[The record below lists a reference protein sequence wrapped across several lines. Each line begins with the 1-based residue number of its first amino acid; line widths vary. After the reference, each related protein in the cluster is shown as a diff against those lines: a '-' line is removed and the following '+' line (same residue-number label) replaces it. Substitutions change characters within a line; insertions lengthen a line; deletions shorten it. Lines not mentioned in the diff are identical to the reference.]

1 MTRKLEWIG
10 VVLLAWGASCAP
22 TEFAPRA
29 KVEIEAEVMVDP
41 VESGLERSMLG
52 MVTHPDGSI
61 YLNTQT
67 QQRLYKSTDQGR
79 SWTRLPV
86 NLPEAPPDQVQHGL
100 FVSRDGRLWLMHQ
113 SPGGKDLFVSVSNDS
128 GSTWKTTSIDFGQ
141 FSPGGS
147 EDPYILC
154 ANDYNTFFQE
164 ADGTVALGV
173 GLRYADHRDYHQ
185 ADRSR
190 PGFHETLIRKRD
202 GEASWSDPTEVHQH
216 VAETGYAV
224 DPDDSMRV
232 LAMTRIQRPPFP
244 GEDVAAMSKRSGAP
258 PGATAIYKQ
267 GILLESSDGGR
278 TFQEVPGSLNEYY
291 GHRGTILWTPG
302 NVVVITHQGGVPGKS
317 APRRHAAGSDQ
328 PGRGT
333 DLVGRN
339 RVGNTLHGPLHPLP
353 AGAPSSRPLL
363 YGSDGGTG
371 AGPLPDRLQ
380 HAASGLGEPG
390 RQRRLLAPG
399 PVVGEMNGEPGNEP

>member
-10 VVLLAWGASCAP
+10 VVLLALGASCAP
-22 TEFAPRA
+22 TEFAPGA
-29 KVEIEAEVMVDP
+29 KVEIETEVMVDP

-86 NLPEAPPDQVQHGL
+86 NLPQAPPDQVQHGL
-100 FVSRDGRLWLMHQ
+100 FVSREGRLWLMHQ

-147 EDPYILC
+147 EDPYVLC

-173 GLRYADHRDYHQ
+173 GLRYADHRDYQ
-185 ADRSR
+185 QEDRSR
-190 PGFHETLIRKRD
+190 SGFHETLIRSRD
-202 GEASWSDPTEVHQH
+202 VGASWGDPTEVHQH

-224 DPDDSMRV
+224 DPNDPMRV

-258 PGATAIYKQ
+258 PGASAIYKQ

-278 TFQEVPGSLNEYY
+278 TFQQVPGSLNEYY
-291 GHRGTILWTPG
+291 GHRGTILWTSS

-317 APRRHAAGSDQ
+317 APD
-328 PGRGT
+328 GT
-333 DLVGRN
+333 
-339 RVGNTLHGPLHPLP
+339 
-353 AGAPSSRPLL
+353 LL
-363 YGSDGGTG
+363 ARISLDGGRTWLDG
-371 AGPLPDRLQ
+371 TESGTSSMADSTRFLLVPRPPGHSYTAPTVELEPDHFLTVYNTQHPGWESRAVKGVFWRLVRSS
-380 HAASGLGEPG
+380 A
-390 RQRRLLAPG
+390 
-399 PVVGEMNGEPGNEP
+399 N

>member
-1 MTRKLEWIG
+1 MTRKPGWIG
-10 VVLLAWGASCAP
+10 VFLLALGASCAP
-22 TEFAPRA
+22 TEVAPGA

-147 EDPYILC
+147 EDPYVLC

-164 ADGTVALGV
+164 ADGTVVLGV
-173 GLRYADHRDYHQ
+173 GLRYADHRDYQ
-185 ADRSR
+185 QENRSR
-190 PGFHETLIRKRD
+190 PGLHETLIRSRD
-202 GEASWSDPTEVHQH
+202 GGQTWGDPTEVHQH

-224 DPDDSMRV
+224 DPDDPMRV

-258 PGATAIYKQ
+258 PGASAIYKQ
-267 GILLESSDGGR
+267 GILLESNDGGR

-291 GHRGTILWTPG
+291 GHRGTILWTPR

-317 APRRHAAGSDQ
+317 APD
-328 PGRGT
+328 GT
-333 DLVGRN
+333 VLA
-339 RVGNTLHGPLHPLP
+339 RVSL
-353 AGAPSSRPLL
+353 
-363 YGSDGGTG
+363 DGGRTWVNETESG
-371 AGPLPDRLQ
+371 TPSMAESTRFLMVPQPPGHSFTAPTVELEPDHFLTVYNTRHPGWESRAVKGVFWRLVRSS
-380 HAASGLGEPG
+380 A
-390 RQRRLLAPG
+390 
-399 PVVGEMNGEPGNEP
+399 N

>member
-10 VVLLAWGASCAP
+10 VVLLALGASCAP
-22 TEFAPRA
+22 TEFAPGA

-113 SPGGKDLFVSVSNDS
+113 SPGGKDLFVSVSSDS

-147 EDPYILC
+147 EDPYVLC

-164 ADGTVALGV
+164 ADGTVVLGV
-173 GLRYADHRDYHQ
+173 GLRYADHRDYQ
-185 ADRSR
+185 QEDRSR
-190 PGFHETLIRKRD
+190 TGFHETLIRSRD
-202 GEASWSDPTEVHQH
+202 EGASWGDPTEVHQH

-224 DPDDSMRV
+224 DPNDSMRV

-258 PGATAIYKQ
+258 PGASAIYKQ

-291 GHRGTILWTPG
+291 GHRGTILWTPR

-317 APRRHAAGSDQ
+317 APD
-328 PGRGT
+328 GT
-333 DLVGRN
+333 VLA
-339 RVGNTLHGPLHPLP
+339 RVSL
-353 AGAPSSRPLL
+353 
-363 YGSDGGTG
+363 DGGRTWVNETESG
-371 AGPLPDRLQ
+371 TPSMADSTRFLLVPQPPGHSYTAPTVELEPDHFLTVYNTRHPGWESRAVKGVFWRLVRSS
-380 HAASGLGEPG
+380 A
-390 RQRRLLAPG
+390 
-399 PVVGEMNGEPGNEP
+399 N

>member
-113 SPGGKDLFVSVSNDS
+113 SPGGKDLFVSVSSDS
-128 GSTWKTTSIDFGQ
+128 GSTWKTTSIEFGQ

-147 EDPYILC
+147 EDPYVLC

-173 GLRYADHRDYHQ
+173 GLRYADHRDYQ
-185 ADRSR
+185 QEDRSR
-190 PGFHETLIRKRD
+190 PGFHETLIRSRD
-202 GEASWSDPTEVHQH
+202 EGASWGDPTEVHQH

-317 APRRHAAGSDQ
+317 APD
-328 PGRGT
+328 GT
-333 DLVGRN
+333 
-339 RVGNTLHGPLHPLP
+339 
-353 AGAPSSRPLL
+353 LL
-363 YGSDGGTG
+363 ARISLDGGRTWLDG
-371 AGPLPDRLQ
+371 TESGTPSMADSTRFLLVPRPPGHSYTAPTVELEPDHFLTVYNTQHPGWESRAVNGVFWRLVRSS
-380 HAASGLGEPG
+380 AK
-390 RQRRLLAPG
+390 
-399 PVVGEMNGEPGNEP
+399 

>member
-10 VVLLAWGASCAP
+10 VVVLALGASCAP
-22 TEFAPRA
+22 TEFAPGA

-86 NLPEAPPDQVQHGL
+86 NLPQAPPDQVQHGL

-113 SPGGKDLFVSVSNDS
+113 SPGGKDLFVSVSSDS

-147 EDPYILC
+147 EDPYVLC

-164 ADGTVALGV
+164 ADGTVVLGV
-173 GLRYADHRDYHQ
+173 GLRYADHRDYQ
-185 ADRSR
+185 QEDRSR
-190 PGFHETLIRKRD
+190 SGFHETLIRSRD
-202 GEASWSDPTEVHQH
+202 EGASWGDPTEVHQH

-224 DPDDSMRV
+224 DPNDSMRV

-258 PGATAIYKQ
+258 PGASAIYKQ

-317 APRRHAAGSDQ
+317 APD
-328 PGRGT
+328 GT
-333 DLVGRN
+333 
-339 RVGNTLHGPLHPLP
+339 
-353 AGAPSSRPLL
+353 LL
-363 YGSDGGTG
+363 ARISLDGGRTWLDG
-371 AGPLPDRLQ
+371 TESGTSSMADSTRFLLVPRPPGHSYTAPTVELEPDHFLTVYNTQHPGWESRAVKGVFWRLVRSS
-380 HAASGLGEPG
+380 A
-390 RQRRLLAPG
+390 
-399 PVVGEMNGEPGNEP
+399 N

>member
-10 VVLLAWGASCAP
+10 VVLLALGASCAP
-22 TEFAPRA
+22 TEFAPGA

-147 EDPYILC
+147 EDPYVLC

-173 GLRYADHRDYHQ
+173 GLRYADHRDYQ
-185 ADRSR
+185 QEDRSR
-190 PGFHETLIRKRD
+190 PGFHETLIRTRD
-202 GEASWSDPTEVHQH
+202 EGASWGDPTEVHQH
-216 VAETGYAV
+216 IAETGYAV
-224 DPDDSMRV
+224 DPNPSMRV

-258 PGATAIYKQ
+258 PGASAIYKQ

-291 GHRGTILWTPG
+291 GHRGTILWTPR

-317 APRRHAAGSDQ
+317 APD
-328 PGRGT
+328 GT
-333 DLVGRN
+333 VLA
-339 RVGNTLHGPLHPLP
+339 RVSL
-353 AGAPSSRPLL
+353 
-363 YGSDGGTG
+363 DGGRTWVNETESG
-371 AGPLPDRLQ
+371 TPSMADSTRFLLVPQPPGHSYTAPTVELEPDHFLTVYNTRHPGWESRAVKGVFWRLVRSS
-380 HAASGLGEPG
+380 A
-390 RQRRLLAPG
+390 
-399 PVVGEMNGEPGNEP
+399 N

>member
-10 VVLLAWGASCAP
+10 VVLLALGASCAP
-22 TEFAPRA
+22 TEFAPGA

-113 SPGGKDLFVSVSNDS
+113 SPGGKDLFVSVSSDS

-147 EDPYILC
+147 EDPYVLC

-164 ADGTVALGV
+164 ADGTVVLGV
-173 GLRYADHRDYHQ
+173 GLRYADHRDYQ
-185 ADRSR
+185 QEDRSR
-190 PGFHETLIRKRD
+190 TGFHETLIRTRD
-202 GEASWSDPTEVHQH
+202 EGASWGDPTEVHQH

-224 DPDDSMRV
+224 DPNDSMRV

-258 PGATAIYKQ
+258 PGASAIYKQ

-291 GHRGTILWTPG
+291 GHRGTILWTPR

-317 APRRHAAGSDQ
+317 APD
-328 PGRGT
+328 GT
-333 DLVGRN
+333 VLA
-339 RVGNTLHGPLHPLP
+339 RVSL
-353 AGAPSSRPLL
+353 
-363 YGSDGGTG
+363 DGGRTWVNETESG
-371 AGPLPDRLQ
+371 TPSMADSTRFLLVPQPPGHSYTAPTVELEPDHFLTVYNTRHPGWESRAVKGVFWRLVRSS
-380 HAASGLGEPG
+380 A
-390 RQRRLLAPG
+390 
-399 PVVGEMNGEPGNEP
+399 N